1 MFFIYKFQ
9 DLLVD
14 PWDVESPEDF
24 LYYCCPECE
33 TKCQGL
39 NDFKNHAL
47 QDHPRAHS
55 LFFEDRNVA
64 RAAAEK
70 LIAIQQNSSS
80 PSTGTTALMEALSSE
95 EASKENSKETPSVKD
110 TNNTSEDANNK
121 NTTTTTTDPSISN
134 DEEEMDLDN
143 SKPKCSKCRILCDIT
158 HTTTKGNFCG
168 NCHEVN
174 TQCLFRKK
182 YTH

>member
-9 DLLVD
+9 DFLVD

-24 LYYCCPECE
+24 LYYCCPECD
-33 TKCQGL
+33 TKCQGQ

-110 TNNTSEDANNK
+110 TNNTSED
-121 NTTTTTTDPSISN
+121 
-134 DEEEMDLDN
+134 EEEMDVDDP
-143 SKPKCSKCRILCDIT
+143 KPKCSNCGILCHIT
-158 HTTTKGNFCG
+158 HTTPDGIFCG
-168 NCHEVN
+168 DCRQVN
-174 TQCLFRKK
+174 NA
-182 YTH
+182 

>member
-1 MFFIYKFQ
+1 MIN
-9 DLLVD
+9 

-80 PSTGTTALMEALSSE
+80 PSVGHSALLEALSSAEADRDLERTFPSRTDREKRLKLVE
-95 EASKENSKETPSVKD
+95 END
-110 TNNTSEDANNK
+110 
-121 NTTTTTTDPSISN
+121 
-134 DEEEMDLDN
+134 DEELDFDHDPLVDLTNDV
-143 SKPKCSKCRILCDIT
+143 
-158 HTTTKGNFCG
+158 
-168 NCHEVN
+168 EVEDEEIEVY
-174 TQCLFRKK
+174 TQCLFIKK
-182 YTH
+182 VHSLTRVAQIIF